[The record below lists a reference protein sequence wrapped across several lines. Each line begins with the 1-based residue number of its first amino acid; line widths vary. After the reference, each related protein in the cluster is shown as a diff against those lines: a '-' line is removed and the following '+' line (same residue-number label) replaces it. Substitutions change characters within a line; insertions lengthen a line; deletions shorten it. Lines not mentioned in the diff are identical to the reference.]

1 MPIPQHLARGVTER
15 LVRGRPADEVVA
27 LLTDTSQ
34 QERPAP
40 PRVPAPREW
49 SARAHARR
57 VEHVRALGVDIPHLT
72 GDAPRPGPATLRG
85 SIENYIGMAQ
95 VPVGLIGPLRVNG
108 IHARGDFYVPLAT
121 SEGALVASHD
131 RGAQLLTAAG
141 GAVCLTTTEQV
152 QRAPAFVFDRMAQ
165 AAHFAAWAVGEFES
179 LQDAVAR
186 VTRHGRLLDVA
197 THIEGNHVYL
207 IFAFHTGDAAG
218 QNMVTFCTAA
228 LCEEILSRTPVPPRC
243 WFLESNMSG
252 DKKATALSFMQGRG
266 RSVTAEASIP
276 RALVAEVLHTTPER
290 MCDYWRVSFVGGV
303 RTGSIGVNGHIANG
317 IAALFLACGQDVA
330 CVSEASVGVTR
341 LELTEAGDL
350 YAAVSLPN
358 LIVGSVGGGT
368 RLPTAQECLRIMDC
382 LGDGRASRL
391 AEICAALTLAGELS
405 IVGALCS
412 GDFARAHAALG
423 RGAPAR

>member
-1 MPIPQHLARGVTER
+1 MPISQDQAVQVAERLARGR
-15 LVRGRPADEVVA
+15 PWMKLVEYLESTPSE
-27 LLTDTSQ
+27 
-34 QERPAP
+34 ERPVP
-40 PRVPAPREW
+40 PRVPGLREW
-49 SARAHARR
+49 SAEAHQKR
-57 VEHVRALGVDIPHLT
+57 VEFVAGLGTEIPHLV
-72 GDAPRPGPATLRG
+72 GDAERADPATLRG
-85 SIENYIGMAQ
+85 SIENFIGMAQ
-95 VPVGLIGPLRVNG
+95 VPVGLVGPLRVNG

-131 RGAQLLTAAG
+131 RGAQLITASG

-152 QRAPAFVFDRMAQ
+152 QRAPAFVFDGLAQ
-165 AAHFAAWAVGEFES
+165 AAHFAAWATGEFEA
-179 LQDAVAR
+179 LQAAVGR
-186 VTRHGRLLDVA
+186 TTRHGRLLDVA

-218 QNMVTFCTAA
+218 QNMVTLATAA
-228 LCEEILSRTPVPPRC
+228 LCEDILERTPVQPRY

-252 DKKATALSFMQGRG
+252 DKKATALSFLQGRG
-266 RSVTAEASIP
+266 RSVTAEARIP
-276 RALVAEVLHTTPER
+276 RGLVEGVLHTTPER
-290 MCDYWRVSFVGGV
+290 MADYWRVSFVGGV

-341 LELTEAGDL
+341 LEVTDEGDL

-382 LGDGRASRL
+382 LGDDRASRL

-405 IVGALCS
+405 IVGALCA
-412 GDFARAHAALG
+412 GEFARAHAMFG
-423 RGAPAR
+423 RAR